1 MPKAREIGLKKHL
14 EKWDTEREK
23 EKRHKEKLAEVKRK
37 TAENRAKAKF
47 NTSKKTLSRS
57 KRGRRKTVGAG
68 VSLKSL
74 FGRRR

>member
-1 MPKAREIGLKKHL
+1 MPKAKEISLKKHL
-14 EKWDTEREK
+14 EKWDSDREA
-23 EKRHKEKLAEVKRK
+23 EKRHKEKIAKVQRK
-37 TAENRAKAKF
+37 TAENRTKAKF
-47 NTSKKTLSRS
+47 NMSKKTLQRS